1 MSKVYKATIYYT
13 DTMDQIDGK
22 EGFKSELEMAMER
35 SYLGRAGLI
44 TDVEESREF
53 EWDDDIDLNR
63 IDTEREVYDKYFKE
77 ETEEDRLFEY
87 WRGI

>member
-1 MSKVYKATIYYT
+1 
-13 DTMDQIDGK
+13 MDQIDGK